1 MDGSSCTLGDN
12 KEDFHEVRVIIGIS
26 WGFQRMVWLLGLMIL
41 DSSKRRKICQQIGL
55 KDEMNKEELLLILVL
70 NDQAVLAD
78 FC

>member
-1 MDGSSCTLGDN
+1 
-12 KEDFHEVRVIIGIS
+12 
-26 WGFQRMVWLLGLMIL
+26 MVWLLGLMIL